1 MPLLTSSFN
10 DRKPEDHRIV
20 LAFEGMKDSQKL
32 ETYQRHHGYEALVRV
47 LKEKQSPESIINVV
61 KESGLRGRG
70 GAGFPTGMKWSFVP
84 KDAPEK
90 YLLCNFDEGEPGTY
104 KDRYITEVSPHM
116 LIEGMILSA
125 YAIGAGKSYIYLRG
139 EFYDEIHWTEVAI
152 REAYTAGFLGD
163 NILGSGFSHHMDVYT
178 GSGAYICGEETAM
191 ISSLEGK
198 KGQPKLKPPFP
209 AVSGYLGKPTVV
221 NNVETLAVVPW
232 ILRKGAAA
240 YRAFGTEKSPG
251 TKLFNLSGPIN
262 NPGCYELPLGYPL
275 KRFIELEGG
284 GLKGAKK
291 LKAVIPG
298 GASAP
303 VLTAAEVE
311 SMTLD
316 YEALAKGGSMLGSGA
331 IIVIPEDVS
340 MVDVLDNLMHF
351 FKNESCG
358 QCTPCREGTGWL
370 GSMAHAFAAGH
381 ATEADFK
388 RFLGVA
394 ANMAGKTICAFSD
407 AAAGPALSIVQKF
420 PEEFAARVSSAGRK
434 SGHGQAGHALKA

>member
-1 MPLLTSSFN
+1 MPLIRSSYN
-10 DRKPEDHRIV
+10 GRNPEDFRIV
-20 LAFEGMKDSQKL
+20 LAFEGMKDSQSL
-32 ETYQRHHGYEALVRV
+32 TTYKQHQGYEALTAV
-47 LKEKQSPESIINVV
+47 LKERRSPDSIIEMV

-70 GAGFPTGMKWSFVP
+70 GAGFPTGLKWSFVP

-125 YAIGAGKSYIYLRG
+125 YAIGASKSYIYLRG
-139 EFYDEIHWTEVAI
+139 EFYEEIHWTEVAI
-152 REAYTAGFLGD
+152 KEAYAAGYLGD
-163 NILGSGFSHHMDVYT
+163 NILGSGFRHHMDVYT

-232 ILRKGAAA
+232 ILRHGPAA
-240 YRAFGTEKSPG
+240 YKALGTEKSPG

-262 NPGCYELPLGYPL
+262 NPGCYEVPLGYPL
-275 KRFIELEGG
+275 KRFIEVEGG
-284 GLKGAKK
+284 GLKDGKK

-311 SMTLD
+311 TMTLD

-331 IIVIPEDVS
+331 VIVIPEDVS
-340 MVDVLDNLMHF
+340 MVGVLENLMHF

-370 GSMAHAFAAGH
+370 GSMAHTFAAKK
-381 ATEADFK
+381 ASDADRQ
-388 RFLGVA
+388 RFLSIA

-420 PEEFAARVSSAGRK
+420 AHEFAAK
-434 SGHGQAGHALKA
+434 E